1 MEFNPWHYV
10 KKVVADG
17 QMLGITCTSTLLYAL
32 TLTKHYAMKADWGSG
47 GIAPRILDLGTR

>member
-47 GIAPRILDLGTR
+47 GIAPLIL